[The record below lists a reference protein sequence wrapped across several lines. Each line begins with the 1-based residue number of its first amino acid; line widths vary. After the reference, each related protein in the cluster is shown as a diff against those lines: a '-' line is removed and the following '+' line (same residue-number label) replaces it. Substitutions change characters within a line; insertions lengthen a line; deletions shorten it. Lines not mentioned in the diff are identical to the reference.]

1 MPGARHPII
10 PDIPITPFPSR
21 GIMSITRRTAR
32 RLSAAAGIAVVG
44 ALALAACSAPAS
56 DGDDET
62 AAPQWEYTAQTAA
75 PSGDI
80 DEFTWV
86 SYSEPYSL
94 DYAYA
99 FDYADNQVLSN
110 VCESLLRLNPD
121 YTLSPGLAEA
131 YDHPTPETWV
141 YTIRDGVTFHDGSP
155 LTADDVVASM
165 SRHLDPE
172 VGSSWYSVY
181 QNVASIEKTGDRQV
195 TVTMTRADSQFNL
208 AMGGSA
214 GVVESA
220 ATLAAK
226 GADYGNSTGLVNCS
240 GPFELTEWKSGES
253 VTLKRYDG
261 YWDESL
267 RAKAGEVKILF
278 MTDSNARVNALK
290 SGEVDGGWMIPTD
303 AIAQLQDSGKGEV
316 YFGLNTAVGS
326 LIVNNLEGPL
336 GDVRVRQAL
345 MMAMDRQGI
354 LDAAAKGYGDVTNAL
369 TTKSVWVGASDAAMT
384 EAFDGLQ
391 EYDHDLDAAKKLIDE
406 AGVAGDEI
414 VITTAPIGNDFA
426 VISQGAA
433 AAAQS
438 IGLKA
443 KIETV
448 SPSAYTALF
457 SDPSA
462 REGTDLFY
470 TSWYLSSP
478 DPLEMYSV
486 LRTGEF
492 SNYGNW
498 SDPDFD
504 ALINEA
510 VGVDDPAARSE
521 LTAKAQR
528 IANEQ
533 LPWLPLFEGPMT
545 VFLSDRVT
553 GVAPSVAMLYYP
565 WAATIGAR

>member
-1 MPGARHPII
+1 
-10 PDIPITPFPSR
+10 
-21 GIMSITRRTAR
+21 MSAPRTAGRPWRRARRTPR
-32 RLSAAAGIAVVG
+32 TLVVIAGTVTA
-44 ALALAACSAPAS
+44 ALALAACTGPAP
-56 DGDDET
+56 DDDAKVE
-62 AAPQWEYTAQTAA
+62 WELTTTTDA

-80 DEFTWV
+80 DSFSWV

-121 YTLSPGLAEA
+121 YTLSPGLAESV
-131 YDHPTPETWV
+131 DHPSPETWV
-141 YTIRDGVTFHDGSP
+141 YTIRDGVTFHDGTP
-155 LTADDVVASM
+155 LTAADVVASM

-181 QNVASIEKTGDRQV
+181 QNVASIEQTGDRQV
-195 TVTMTRADSQFNL
+195 TVTINQPDSQFNL

-220 ATLAAK
+220 STLAEK
-226 GADYGNSTGLVNCS
+226 SADYGNSTGLVNCT

-253 VTLKRYDG
+253 VTLTRYDG
-261 YWDESL
+261 YWDDAL
-267 RAKAGEVKILF
+267 RAKAGEVEILF
-278 MTDSNARVNALK
+278 MTDANARVNALK
-290 SGEVDGGWMIPTD
+290 SGEVDGGWMIPAD
-303 AIAQLQDSGKGEV
+303 AIAQLQSSDKGDV

-326 LIVNNLEGPL
+326 LVVSNLEGPL
-336 GDVRVRQAL
+336 GDERVRRAL
-345 MMAMDRQGI
+345 LMAMDRQGI
-354 LDAAAKGYGDVTNAL
+354 LDAAAKGYGEVTNAL
-369 TTKSVWVGASDAAMT
+369 TTESVWVGASDAAL
-384 EAFDGLQ
+384 EDAFEGLE
-391 EYDHDLDAAKKLIDE
+391 EYPYDIEAAKKLIGE
-406 AGVAGDEI
+406 AGVAGEEI
-414 VITTAPIGNDFA
+414 VIATAPISNDFA

-443 KIETV
+443 TIETV

-457 SDPSA
+457 SDPTA
-462 REGTDLFY
+462 RQGIDLFY

-498 SDPDFD
+498 SDPEFD
-504 ALINEA
+504 ALVNEA
-510 VGVDDPAARSE
+510 VAIDDPAPRSE
-521 LTAKAQR
+521 VTAQAQR

-545 VFLSDRVT
+545 LFLGDRVT
-553 GVAPSVAMLYYP
+553 GVAPSVAFMYYP
-565 WAATIGAR
+565 WAATIGSR

>member
-1 MPGARHPII
+1 MIR
-10 PDIPITPFPSR
+10 
-21 GIMSITRRTAR
+21 TRRTR
-32 RLSAAAGIAVVG
+32 RLLAFAGIGVAG
-44 ALALAACSAPAS
+44 ALVLSACSADTSSPDA
-56 DGDDET
+56 T
-62 AAPQWEYTAQTAA
+62 AAPEWEYTAQTAA

-80 DEFTWV
+80 DSYSWV

-99 FDYADNQVLSN
+99 FDYADNQVLAN

-121 YTLSPGLAEA
+121 FTLSPGLAEA
-131 YDHPTPETWV
+131 FEHPTPETWV
-141 YTIRDGVTFHDGSP
+141 YTIRDGVTFHDGTP
-155 LTADDVVASM
+155 LTAADAVASL

-181 QNVASIEKTGDRQV
+181 QNVASIEQTGDREV
-195 TVTMTRADSQFNL
+195 TVTMNGPDSQFNL

-220 ATLAAK
+220 ATLTEK
-226 GADYGNSTGLVNCS
+226 GAEYGNSTGLVNCT
-240 GPFELTEWKSGES
+240 GPFALTEWKSGES
-253 VTLKRYDG
+253 VTLTRYDD
-261 YWDESL
+261 YWDDTL
-267 RAKAGEVKILF
+267 RARAGEVDILF
-278 MTDSNARVNALK
+278 MTDPNARVNALK
-290 SGEVDGGWMIPTD
+290 SGEVDGGWMIPAD
-303 AIAQLQDSGKGEV
+303 AIGQLQDSGKGDM

-336 GDVRVRQAL
+336 GDERVRRAL
-345 MMAMDRQGI
+345 LMAMDRQGI
-354 LDAAAKGYGDVTNAL
+354 LDAAAKGYGEVSNAL
-369 TTKSVWVGASDAAMT
+369 TTESVWVGASGAGLK
-384 EAFDGLQ
+384 EAFEGLE
-391 EYDHDLDAAKKLIDE
+391 EYPYDVEAAKKLIDE
-406 AGVAGDEI
+406 AGVAGEEI
-414 VITTAPIGNDFA
+414 VIATAPISNDFT

-438 IGLKA
+438 IGLTA
-443 KIETV
+443 TIETV

-462 REGTDLFY
+462 REGIDLFY

-498 SDPDFD
+498 SDPEFD
-504 ALINEA
+504 ALVNEA
-510 VGVDDPAARSE
+510 VTIDDPAARSE
-521 LTAKAQR
+521 VTAQAQR

-533 LPWLPLFEGPMT
+533 LPWLPLFQGPMT
-545 VFLSDRVT
+545 LFLGDRVT
-553 GVAPSVAMLYYP
+553 GVAPSVAFMYYP
-565 WAATIGAR
+565 WAATIGSR